1 MAKLSVIIP
10 CFNGYEYL
18 KQMVDCCVAQ
28 TYKDWELIIV
38 DDKSTDDTFERILD
52 YAKTDT
58 RIRVYQRDR
67 EPKGSVACRN
77 IGFHNSTGDYII
89 HFDAD
94 DLFTNDCFEKRVA
107 YMDIHPEC
115 EYATFLAQ
123 GFSIQNGKK
132 KMEAYYGEPKDSK
145 DLLERFLTVHY
156 PFSIWCNIYRRE
168 VVAKFPWDEN
178 VKVYS
183 DFSYA
188 IPMIL
193 SGVKHS
199 FAECKL
205 PDYYYRRFYS
215 KNNMCASAVN
225 ADKCKSTLYLFDK
238 TLSSLS
244 KLPDAECR
252 KNQFLSLIVLHFDR
266 LLSGNNKAD
275 LGHYVEMLSKHYPA
289 KIINKFKR
297 TCRYYE
303 SNNYKLGQIKIS
315 ALLYFNFGFPVYR
328 AKLIHAIGKFILGK

>member
-67 EPKGSVACRN
+67 EPKGSVTCRN

-132 KMEAYYGEPKDSK
+132 KMEAYYGVPKDSK
-145 DLLERFLTVHY
+145 DLLERFLTVQY

-168 VVAKFPWDEN
+168 VVAKFPWDET

-225 ADKCKSTLYLFDK
+225 EDKCKSTLYLFDK

-275 LGHYVEMLSKHYPA
+275 LEHYVEMLSKHYPA

-315 ALLYFNFGFPVYR
+315 ALLYFNFGFPIYR
-328 AKLIHAIGKFILGK
+328 AKLIHAIGKLILGK